1 MSACR
6 RTTVDTGYGHYAT
19 TDADGQYSLVV
30 PAGTYEIWFSAY
42 YPYISE
48 SWHDGEY
55 LTVPQGGTAVADAA
69 LALQAPT
76 APDAPW
82 CLGTEVALPGNGV
95 GSGEVRLSWC
105 TPNENGAAITDY
117 VIEYSGNG
125 GSTWST
131 FADGTSTANPATVTG
146 LGNGTPYLF
155 RVAAVNSVGQSD
167 STTTTTTA
175 TPRGVPGAPTNLGVD
190 VAPASGVGSGQARL
204 TWTAPPS
211 NGAAITDY
219 LVQYSTNGGTSWTT
233 YNDGT
238 STSTTAVLSS
248 LTNGTVHMFRVLAVN
263 VAGQSSP
270 SATMSAT
277 PNTGVGVPGVPTGLT
292 AQVASPTNS
301 LTSGQVGLSW
311 TAPASD
317 GGAAITDYFVE
328 YSSNGGTTWSTFADG
343 TSTSTSATVTGLTN
357 GTPYTFR
364 VRAGNIAGQGSP
376 SATVICNTALG
387 ARRADRVGRGSG
399 AELGVGSGEVRVSW
413 TAPVN
418 AGGSPITDYVVQ
430 YSSDGGT
437 TWTIFADAT
446 STATTAMVTGLTNG
460 TGYAF
465 RVAAVNAAGQGALSA
480 TVTATPRTVP
490 AAPTG
495 LAVESAPASGVG
507 SGQLRLSWTA
517 PANTGGSPI
526 TDYVVQYSSNGGTT
540 WTTSA
545 DGTSTVTSAMLTG
558 LSNGTE
564 YTLRVFA
571 VNAAGQGAA
580 SATAVATP
588 SQPPDVPNAPTGLTA
603 AVAPT
608 GGVGS
613 GEVRLVVDRAGQQW
627 GRDHRLR
634 RRVLLQRR
642 LVVVDVRRWHVDLDR
657 RRR

>member
-1 MSACR
+1 M
-6 RTTVDTGYGHYAT
+6 
-19 TDADGQYSLVV
+19 
-30 PAGTYEIWFSAY
+30 PE
-42 YPYISE
+42 
-48 SWHDGEY
+48 
-55 LTVPQGGTAVADAA
+55 GGTAVADAA

-117 VIEYSGNG
+117 VIQYSGNG

-131 FADGTSTANPATVTG
+131 FADGTSTANQATVTG

-248 LTNGTVHMFRVLAVN
+248 LSNGTVHMFRVLAVN

-317 GGAAITDYFVE
+317 GGAPITDYVVE

-364 VRAGNIAGQGSP
+364 VRAGNVAGQGSP
-376 SATVICNTALG
+376 SATVAATPRSVPGVPTGLA
-387 ARRADRVGRGSG
+387 AEVAP
-399 AELGVGSGEVRVSW
+399 ELGVGSGEVRVSW

-430 YSSDGGT
+430 YSSNGGT

-495 LAVESAPASGVG
+495 LTVESAPASGVG

-588 SQPPDVPNAPTGLTA
+588 SQPPDVPNAPTGLIA

-613 GEVRLVVDRAGQQW
+613 GEVRLSWTAPANNGAAITDYVVEYSSNGGTSWSTFADGTSTATAATVTGLTNGTQPTRSASQP
-627 GRDHRLR
+627 
-634 RRVLLQRR
+634 
-642 LVVVDVRRWHVDLDR
+642 
-657 RRR
+657 